1 MPKYYWEDFR
11 VGETIEFGS
20 KRVTREEILEF
31 AGEFDPQPFHLDEE
45 AAKNSILGGLC
56 ASGWHVA
63 AASMRAL
70 VDFRAAGFAE
80 MAARGESPPP
90 LGVSPGI
97 ANLRWPV
104 TTRPGDVV
112 DFFARVLDKRE
123 TKRPDWG
130 IVGFRL
136 GGINQ
141 NGKEAISYE
150 NRPFVARRGG

>member
-1 MPKYYWEDFR
+1 MRGWYEDANIGDEWRIGAHAFTR
-11 VGETIEFGS
+11 DAIIEFA
-20 KRVTREEILEF
+20 REY
-31 AGEFDPQPFHLDEE
+31 DPQRFHLDEE
-45 AAKNSILGGLC
+45 AAKHSMFGGLC

-80 MAARGESPPP
+80 MAARGETPPP

-123 TKRPDWG
+123 TKRPAWG
-130 IVGFRL
+130 IVGFRIW
-136 GGINQ
+136 GINQ